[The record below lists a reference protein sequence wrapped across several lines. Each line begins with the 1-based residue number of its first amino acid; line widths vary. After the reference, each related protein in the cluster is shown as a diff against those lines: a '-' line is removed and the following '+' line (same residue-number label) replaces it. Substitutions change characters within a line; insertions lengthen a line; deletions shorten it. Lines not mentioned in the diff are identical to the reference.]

1 MQAMEIKR
9 FTVNRIGI
17 AAIAIGT
24 LTAGLVGAHAA
35 YDAMTDRDVTL
46 GGASPRVV
54 QPEQMS
60 AMRFL
65 EWNVDLPTAGARV
78 QSFAEAR
85 FLEQNIVLPSE
96 SLSSPQRFADIRLKE
111 MNVLPGDDAAPGR
124 SLTRIR
130 FLEQNMNLPSPA
142 TTPSVDFS
150 DIRLQ
155 EMNAL
160 PSDSAP
166 HVRSFQR
173 IRFLEQNTVLPAAN
187 DPYYP
192 NPDSSRSTG
201 AVTSY

>member
-9 FTVNRIGI
+9 FAVNRIGI

-24 LTAGLVGAHAA
+24 LAAGLVGANAA
-35 YDAMTDRDVTL
+35 YDAMTGDNVAKVTSVTRTSQGDAL
-46 GGASPRVV
+46 G
-54 QPEQMS
+54 E
-60 AMRFL
+60 MRFRRL
-65 EWNVDLPTAGARV
+65 RPGADDGAPV
-78 QSFAEAR
+78 QSLAETR
-85 FLEQNIVLPSE
+85 FLEQNIVLPSVA
-96 SLSSPQRFADIRLKE
+96 LSSAPSFADIRLKE
-111 MNVLPGDDAAPGR
+111 MNALPGDDAAPGR

-142 TTPSVDFS
+142 TTPSVDFN
-150 DIRLQ
+150 DIRFQ

-173 IRFLEQNTVLPAAN
+173 IRFLEQNTVLPATS

-201 AVTSY
+201 TVTNY